1 MFGKSD
7 KKDNIEMI
15 TGNPKK
21 AILKLSIP
29 MMFTL
34 LISILYNVVD
44 SIWVVGLGP
53 EPLVAMGL
61 ITPLY
66 MVIISIGNGIGAGA
80 NSLISRYIGAEKYTQ
95 AIVIYSLFCYT
106 RSYYINIF
114 ETSVNIIR
122 CRNIFEI
129 WNGL

>member
-66 MVIISIGNGIGAGA
+66 MVII
-80 NSLISRYIGAEKYTQ
+80 
-95 AIVIYSLFCYT
+95 
-106 RSYYINIF
+106 
-114 ETSVNIIR
+114 
-122 CRNIFEI
+122 
-129 WNGL
+129 